1 MMTSISWLIP
11 LVVVLIPLFASLL
24 LVEPAR
30 RGQVYYRRGDYQGAI
45 TSFQRQLSIMR
56 RFPWLENARYLA
68 LNSQQP
74 YTLKE
79 LLLLRIAQAHLDL
92 GQPELAV
99 NALWRCLGLNPD
111 NSDALDILEHI
122 RSQSPDRIIGW

>member
-1 MMTSISWLIP
+1 MASISWLIP

-30 RGQVYYRRGDYQGAI
+30 RGQVYYHRGDYQGAI
-45 TSFQRQLSIMR
+45 TSFQRQLSLMR
-56 RFPWLENARYLA
+56 RFPWLENARYLV
-68 LNSQQP
+68 LRSQQP

-99 NALWRCLGLNPD
+99 NALWRCLGLNPE
-111 NSDALDILEHI
+111 NTDALNLLEHI
-122 RSQSPDRIIGW
+122 RSHSSDRIIGW